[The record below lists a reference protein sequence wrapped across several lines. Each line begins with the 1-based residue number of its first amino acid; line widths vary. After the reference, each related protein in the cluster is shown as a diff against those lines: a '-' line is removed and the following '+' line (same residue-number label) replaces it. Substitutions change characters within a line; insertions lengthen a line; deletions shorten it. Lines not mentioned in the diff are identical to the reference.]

1 MKQTRG
7 QPPNPLL
14 HCLVLAACSYP
25 ADAVSMPR
33 AHLLRGSAAA
43 LAAVPLSAIARSK
56 ATVAPNK
63 VEGVG
68 ANAGQYMSEYRKK
81 EYEGIRGDKGV
92 RGVASKDFDAN
103 DTVQKNRKQNG
114 GLARDA
120 SARNRS
126 PAELGLKQWDGS

>member
-1 MKQTRG
+1 MLR
-7 QPPNPLL
+7 
-14 HCLVLAACSYP
+14 CLVVLAACSYS

-63 VEGVG
+63 VEGAG

-81 EYEGIRGDKGV
+81 EYEDIRGDKGV

-120 SARNRS
+120 SGRKVVEANRNRS